1 MHQSLRLENLARL
14 PLSVRRLAIPASNG
28 SIDDFNCLF
37 EVLNNLD
44 DEERYTHCLPVLYAN
59 LDHMRIPTDEENL
72 HTDAVACATIA
83 LDALSDLI
91 GVVSQKSAW
100 PDLWP
105 RVWLWIAFFEAYREC
120 LVGPFARPTVC
131 LELVDFISSFS
142 SDAGTMT
149 LINQTVG
156 VRTLVMKAW
165 AVTLKAE
172 EWDDNSSWAFHDV
185 CCAIRKMRI
194 GSCHDFDE
202 VLDGAG
208 GTAGLAYLVVESIK
222 LLLAQDDAYLSDQNL
237 KFLVDILIFLQNLNR
252 DNVLLALMENG
263 GAKFITLAA
272 GATFS
277 LDCGPDRA
285 PRQQRAALLCLNT
298 LHSMLSCHRAM
309 RDSIAAGL
317 LQVVISGAT
326 ISPHRNS
333 SELQGLRQILT
344 QRLPASTV
352 FRTVLV
358 EMERQ
363 LQSVKDLFNRFGL
376 QHSWIHDDWHA
387 FTTLAEDRIALMKA
401 DQSKD
406 FASSK
411 ACDNMECGVI
421 REKAKFRRCSECQQ
435 VYYCSSDC
443 QKRDWTFGGHR
454 EMCDS
459 MRPLL
464 FKNKDLGVRNLS
476 FMRRLLHRDL
486 IEHRYSDR
494 IPLLRP
500 SRLPHLVQLART
512 KQCDSFITIMDYG
525 SSDGPLFY
533 IEGLSWM
540 MDNHP
545 SYHVHWKEHIARMG
559 RSYRRMELHLMI
571 IHEGFTFRL
580 HDSPPVR
587 LLMFPNDPIAPH
599 SMKASG
605 GFCRQMAA
613 PCKKSK

>member
-411 ACDNMECGVI
+411 ACDNMECGSIIVPLIARNAIGHLAAIEKCVI
-421 REKAKFRRCSECQQ
+421 
-435 VYYCSSDC
+435 
-443 QKRDWTFGGHR
+443 
-454 EMCDS
+454 
-459 MRPLL
+459 
-464 FKNKDLGVRNLS
+464 
-476 FMRRLLHRDL
+476 
-486 IEHRYSDR
+486 
-494 IPLLRP
+494 
-500 SRLPHLVQLART
+500 
-512 KQCDSFITIMDYG
+512 QCDHFYSKIKISASETCHSCDDCYTGISLNTDTPTEFHCFGRLVSLTLCNSLGPSNVIH
-525 SSDGPLFY
+525 SSPSWTTDPRMVPLFY

-587 LLMFPNDPIAPH
+587 LLMFPQRSNRPALHESVRRLLQANGSTVQEEQVRQLMIGDE
-599 SMKASG
+599 G
-605 GFCRQMAA
+605 GI
-613 PCKKSK
+613 KIH